1 MGKGPCREFIFLF
14 TNHSFELGQSKIS
27 VSVDD
32 LGDWKSKFAGAKE
45 TFLVRR
51 DVLAHGRFLN
61 WSLLGNDRH
70 ENSSRAGDC
79 KSCGTLTC
87 YLLLIK
93 GTIEI
98 T

>member
-1 MGKGPCREFIFLF
+1 VSSFFSLPTADFEF
-14 TNHSFELGQSKIS
+14 GQSKIS

-51 DVLAHGRFLN
+51 DVLVCSRFLI

-70 ENSSRAGDC
+70 
-79 KSCGTLTC
+79 
-87 YLLLIK
+87 
-93 GTIEI
+93 
-98 T
+98 